1 MKVLNNNYTEKLQKM
16 INRENITILI
26 GILTILVVLWLLFY
40 IIPNFFVSLFDTTLG
55 NIILL
60 LVAILVSYKN
70 YKYGIILGITI
81 IILYRFSIMSKKN
94 VKEGFTWSQDS
105 INHFIELQ
113 HTINP
118 NVIFDAAII
127 QKQATQED
135 VDYFLKNGKWPWSE
149 KVIELYK
156 EAVSQNPY
164 IRTDPQ
170 DAVNQARTVYN
181 EKAILEIIS
190 WQTKE
195 GKFLLNGLITKN
207 SITKNSITKNSENQE
222 NKMPSEFGINS
233 GIIDEKNDTIVCNM
247 DTNGNSTLVKTQYE
261 NGKQTKINVDV
272 NNLENMIPGFSFL
285 NGPCN
290 PCVALN
296 SPPSYT
302 CPFTINEKNNDQIS
316 SIWKYL
322 WNTNFN
328 LYTLEDL

>member
-16 INRENITILI
+16 INKENVTILI
-26 GILTILVVLWLLFY
+26 GILTILIVLWLLFY

-60 LVAILVSYKN
+60 LIAILVSCKN

-81 IILYRFSIMSKKN
+81 IILYRFSKMSKKN
-94 VKEGFTWSQDS
+94 VKEGFTWSQVS

-118 NVIFDAAII
+118 NVIFDATII

-135 VDYFLKNGKWPWSE
+135 VDYFLKNGKWSWSE

-207 SITKNSITKNSENQE
+207 SENQENQE
-222 NKMPSEFGINS
+222 NKMPSGFGSYGINS
-233 GIIDEKNDTIVCNM
+233 GVIDEKNDTIVCNM

-261 NGKQTKINVDV
+261 NGKQTTTKVDV

-328 LYTLEDL
+328 L